1 MVVLSISATPSRMAS
16 RRCARC
22 YKKMATRSTPVLLL
36 VVCRLSSSFFFLDMC
51 VCACM
56 RKFKCLATRVFGL
69 HTNRK
74 GTNSSSS
81 TSTSNRRSIPPPAP
95 TPRTLTPHP
104 PPSSSSYTRSIS
116 PDSSNLS
123 VLAAVCGC
131 GRSLEPGW
139 DCLACR
145 SACPNCGRALAVNE
159 ECGRCAAKQSSL
171 KHQERLETQY

>member
-1 MVVLSISATPSRMAS
+1 
-16 RRCARC
+16 
-22 YKKMATRSTPVLLL
+22 
-36 VVCRLSSSFFFLDMC
+36 MC

-81 TSTSNRRSIPPPAP
+81 SSTSNRRSIPPPAP

-123 VLAAVCGC
+123 ALAAVCGC

-171 KHQERLETQY
+171 KHQERLETQYWYLAYTSRYLFNYPISSPPLLIYMSTLIAPVQTFT